1 MIGEGT
7 MWIDI
12 GVIVLLT
19 LRAVL
24 FRPTLPAQVDSTM
37 DTLSQGV
44 EAEQQES
51 TLVVMEQ

>member
-24 FRPTLPAQVDSTM
+24 FGPALPPRVDSTM
-37 DTLSQGV
+37 DTLSLEE
-44 EAEQQES
+44 EAEQHES
-51 TLVVMEQ
+51 PFVAMEQ